1 MSDEVAFAVC
11 PACGK
16 IVMPERTHNG
26 FGYVWHFVHCG
37 WGHETGVMTFAD
49 AVAYAE
55 RVRCELN
62 ADAVGSGPLAGTVGV
77 SIGAGDRQEQR

>member
-37 WGHETGVMTFAD
+37 WGHETG
-49 AVAYAE
+49 
-55 RVRCELN
+55 
-62 ADAVGSGPLAGTVGV
+62 AGFV
-77 SIGAGDRQEQR
+77 I